1 MNEVVYQHRGRA
13 GDPASGI
20 GRGTTLFVPGY
31 RGSGAG
37 HWQTWMETQ
46 VPGARRVSGIDWDTP
61 VAAVWAAAIRR
72 EIAQA
77 PAPVWLVAHSF
88 GCLATVL
95 AGSDR
100 PERVAGALLVAP
112 ADPERFSPAGQCG
125 AAEAAGPAPGA
136 TGGLTP
142 FIPKTPLGFPS
153 LVVGSRND
161 PWMALPRVR
170 RWARRWGGEL
180 IDLGKAGH
188 VNPDSGFGPW
198 PEGLALL
205 RALKEPRGGRSL
217 VEFRA
222 RGLRGALGH

>member
-1 MNEVVYQHRGRA
+1 MNQVVNHHRGRA
-13 GDPASGI
+13 GDLSPDI

-72 EIAQA
+72 EIAHA

-88 GCLATVL
+88 GCLAAVL
-95 AGSDR
+95 AGSAQ

-112 ADPERFSPAGQCG
+112 ADPERFSPTGQCG
-125 AAEAAGPAPGA
+125 AAEAAGPSP
-136 TGGLTP
+136 GGLTP
-142 FIPKTPLGFPS
+142 FIPKSPLGFPS
-153 LVVGSRND
+153 LVIGSRND
-161 PWMALPRVR
+161 PWMALPRVC
-170 RWARRWGGEL
+170 RWARRWGGEFV
-180 IDLGKAGH
+180 DLGKAGH

-198 PEGLALL
+198 PEGLDLLHALQV
-205 RALKEPRGGRSL
+205 PRGRQSL
-217 VEFRA
+217 LAIRA
-222 RGLRGALGH
+222 RGLRGSLGR